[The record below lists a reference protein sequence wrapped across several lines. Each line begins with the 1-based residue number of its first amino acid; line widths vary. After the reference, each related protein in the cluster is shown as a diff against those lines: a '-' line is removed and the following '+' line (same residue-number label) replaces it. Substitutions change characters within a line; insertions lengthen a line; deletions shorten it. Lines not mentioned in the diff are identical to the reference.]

1 MNPKDECY
9 PKSPPTSAE
18 LDPENP
24 LRPEMSEPLL
34 GSQSIPSFSSPLMEF
49 EAFCALNPSESS
61 WSSGAFEFDEKAPTA
76 TYSFMDAGGAEHVA
90 VPQPLECLQDSPV
103 PPFLSK
109 TFDLVDDPSLDSII
123 SWGSGGNSFVVWDPL
138 EFSRLVLPRNF
149 KHNNFSSFVR
159 QLNTYGFRKVDTDKW
174 EFANEAF
181 KRGKRHLLKKIQ
193 RRKSPQSLQVGPS
206 AEAGRPGL
214 EGDIETLRK
223 ERSMLM
229 QEVDDLQQQ
238 QRGTVHHMKVVNER
252 LQYAEQRQ
260 KQMVSFLSK
269 LLQNPA
275 FLARLQQKTGQKGI
289 DSPRMKRKFV
299 KQHQHELGKSDSCI
313 QGQIVKYQ
321 PAWRNLSAVPDV
333 NPVVPIE
340 QSPDNLSQVMAGKLG
355 LVAESKPYQFVDVA
369 SDELN
374 LSAEP
379 AVTLGFIKTPEQE
392 GEGASSMGA
401 EDPFQKG
408 KSVLSPQQELN
419 PEYYVSFQ
427 EDFGKNKM
435 FPELF
440 SPGIDGMIKQEDIW
454 SMGFDVS
461 AGMSSSSNEL
471 WSNPVNYD
479 VPEIGVT
486 SGLLDIWDIGPLHA
500 AGGSGIDKWPAD
512 ESAFDEPDSQ
522 AGQLKVDTSKR
533 IDP

>member
-34 GSQSIPSFSSPLMEF
+34 GSQSIPSFTSPLMEF

-76 TYSFMDAGGAEHVA
+76 TYSSMDAGGAEHVA

-299 KQHQHELGKSDSCI
+299 KQHQHELGK
-313 QGQIVKYQ
+313 
-321 PAWRNLSAVPDV
+321 
-333 NPVVPIE
+333 
-340 QSPDNLSQVMAGKLG
+340 LG
-355 LVAESKPYQFVDVA
+355 LVTESKPYQFVDVA

-379 AVTLGFIKTPEQE
+379 TVTLGFIKTPEQE

-401 EDPFQKG
+401 KDPFQKG

-486 SGLLDIWDIGPLHA
+486 SELLDIWDIGPLHA